1 MAWGI
6 RHWLWVSFV
15 LYLAIGVPSQSQH
28 LSAQLPSEGAPE
40 TLSELPSPASLDL
53 DDPEDMALPEPL
65 QLASGQG
72 SSGADPKAAKKAPK
86 KIELTGVWRLRYEA
100 KENFD
105 LIYDRPSV
113 DPGVADND
121 DDFLLSRLRLFL
133 DLRPNEYIQAHF
145 TFQDAREFGSD
156 LINHDQLDR
165 SSRNTFKNQM
175 DIYEGYLKL
184 KLGECPL
191 WLQLGRQELVYGD
204 SRLLGN
210 NMWGN
215 TGRSYDAARLL
226 YEKEDVKIDLFV
238 GNRVLVDSNAWDE
251 PDHHDNLMGAYA
263 TIKNLPQGLQDIY
276 LIYRDNNP
284 AMLEEYTLGTRIV
297 GDEGPVDWNFEGVYQ
312 WGTATDKVV
321 PNRKGE
327 VLDQEAWAAHAELGY
342 TWKTQPLKPR
352 LGVEYNF
359 ASGDDDPLDSS
370 NNTFDQLFPT
380 NHVPWGIMDFIGW
393 KNMHS
398 IGSRLSWAQ
407 TRNLKITTEWH
418 AFWLDE
424 EQNDAWYDSTGRVF
438 RNAAGKDVSS
448 FLGHEFNLF
457 ATYKVSEKLEME
469 AGYGHYFAGQYAA
482 DTAPIGAGS
491 DDADFVYL
499 MTTYKF

>member
-1 MAWGI
+1 MCSGCVGQLDCFI
-6 RHWLWVSFV
+6 DIQCSIEDVGRVDQIQSRHRG
-15 LYLAIGVPSQSQH
+15 LYRGNPLGASQGR
-28 LSAQLPSEGAPE
+28 ER
-40 TLSELPSPASLDL
+40 
-53 DDPEDMALPEPL
+53 
-65 QLASGQG
+65 
-72 SSGADPKAAKKAPK
+72 AD
-86 KIELTGVWRLRYEA
+86 IT
-100 KENFD
+100 
-105 LIYDRPSV
+105 
-113 DPGVADND
+113 DPGHTEGLDI
-121 DDFLLSRLRLFL
+121 LFL
-133 DLRPNEYIQAHF
+133 EAWKDLKKPGLE
-145 TFQDAREFGSD
+145 
-156 LINHDQLDR
+156 LLLDFFIGKR
-165 SSRNTFKNQM
+165 KGGIFSRNIFRQICEVISPQVARLNQGAHL
-175 DIYEGYLKL
+175 DHTSKGQAAIQQIQNIESPQGAV
-184 KLGECPL
+184 EQDRCA
-191 WLQLGRQELVYGD
+191 
-204 SRLLGN
+204 LLGN